1 MPNYCVTITK
11 PKEESMKLVV
21 IVQDGYKKPYRLNY
35 DFGRAAISNE
45 RKGEII
51 DELMI
56 GSRGDRQVII
66 LSEGQWNKLIK
77 EN

>member
-1 MPNYCVTITK
+1 
-11 PKEESMKLVV
+11 MKMVV
-21 IVQDGYKKPYRLNY
+21 IVQDGFKAPYRLTY
-35 DFGRAAISNE
+35 DFPGMAAISKE

-56 GSRGDRQVII
+56 DSRGDRQVII

-77 EN
+77 GD